1 MGLRIRTPETRTR
14 KSCATSRGDV
24 PQPPKTGMKRRSG
37 AERAGEFDAEAA
49 APRAAPAMKRGG
61 TAKAKRGSVEAM
73 LWSQG
78 PPQQLRERFGTM
90 NAREMMR
97 RYKEAK
103 RQVRV

>member
-1 MGLRIRTPETRTR
+1 
-14 KSCATSRGDV
+14 
-24 PQPPKTGMKRRSG
+24 
-37 AERAGEFDAEAA
+37 
-49 APRAAPAMKRGG
+49 MKRGG